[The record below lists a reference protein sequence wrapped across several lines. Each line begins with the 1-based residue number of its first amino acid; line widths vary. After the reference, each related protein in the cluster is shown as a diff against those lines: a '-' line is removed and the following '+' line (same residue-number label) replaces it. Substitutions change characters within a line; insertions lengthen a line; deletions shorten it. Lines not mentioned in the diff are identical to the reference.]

1 MKVKDLN
8 ASPYNPR
15 KITDSQLKMLGKSMK
30 EYGDLSGVIFNV
42 QTGNLI
48 GGHQRLKHLD
58 PEWEIM
64 KEPSTDD
71 IGTVAVG
78 IIKTP
83 FGDWYYREVD
93 WPVEKEKAANIAA
106 NAHGGE
112 FDIPRLKDLVLDL
125 NKDDFDLDLLGFN
138 HGDLKDM
145 FGLNFGQEDPKDAE
159 PHIDQDEL
167 NKIWGVK
174 EGDVWAV
181 GDHRILCGDATI
193 KEDFTR
199 LMGAEKAHL
208 VFTDPPYNVDYGISK
223 HPSHKFRKIKNDAMS
238 DADWLEFNKAF
249 IANITDYYS
258 GGDLYMWGAS
268 GPAGMRQRLLL
279 IDMGFHWSATIIWK
293 KQHLILS
300 PAKYQRIYEPC
311 FYGWLEK
318 STFQAGR
325 KQKEVWEFNRPADS
339 KLHPTMKPVEVCIY
353 GIDNSSNR
361 GDLVLDPFL
370 GSGSTMVACQNIN
383 RKCYGMEIDPGYCAV
398 VMQRMKDAFPAIPI
412 QKQESGG

>member
-30 EYGDLSGVIFNV
+30 EYGDLSGIIFNV

-58 PEWEIM
+58 SEWEIE

-78 IIKTP
+78 IVKTS

-112 FDIPRLKDLVLDL
+112 FDIPRLKDLVLEF
-125 NKDDFDLDLLGFN
+125 NKDDFDLDLLGF
-138 HGDLKDM
+138 GSGQLKDM

-174 EGDVWAV
+174 EGNVWAV
-181 GDHRILCGDATI
+181 GDHRILCGDATE
-193 KEDFTR
+193 KEDFAR
-199 LMGAEKAHL
+199 LMGEERA
-208 VFTDPPYNVDYGISK
+208 T
-223 HPSHKFRKIKNDAMS
+223 
-238 DADWLEFNKAF
+238 
-249 IANITDYYS
+249 
-258 GGDLYMWGAS
+258 
-268 GPAGMRQRLLL
+268 
-279 IDMGFHWSATIIWK
+279 WSLRT
-293 KQHLILS
+293 L
-300 PAKYQRIYEPC
+300 
-311 FYGWLEK
+311 
-318 STFQAGR
+318 
-325 KQKEVWEFNRPADS
+325 
-339 KLHPTMKPVEVCIY
+339 PTT
-353 GIDNSSNR
+353 
-361 GDLVLDPFL
+361 L
-370 GSGSTMVACQNIN
+370 TM
-383 RKCYGMEIDPGYCAV
+383 
-398 VMQRMKDAFPAIPI
+398 AFPRCRTINCVKSRTIP
-412 QKQESGG
+412 